1 MDNNNDRDSE
11 SAMINAA
18 LELLTSS
25 PAKPSKS
32 VESHRD
38 SKLNTKSFNPSVS
51 EAPLDWRLEV
61 SQTERFQ
68 VIQRL

>member
-1 MDNNNDRDSE
+1 MNNKNPDSNND

-18 LELLTSS
+18 LEMLTSS
-25 PAKPSKS
+25 QSNTFVGPT
-32 VESHRD
+32 D
-38 SKLNTKSFNPSVS
+38 STNNSLVP

-61 SQTERFQ
+61 SQTERYQ

>member
-1 MDNNNDRDSE
+1 MNNNNNNDRNSE

-25 PAKPSKS
+25 NPSRS
-32 VESHRD
+32 VESHKD
-38 SKLNTKSFNPSVS
+38 TTSEFKTIAS